1 MANQIRVMVSL
12 IQAIFM
18 TLIKTKM
25 DGCLLSER
33 KYRYLIGRKGQDNL
47 NKQVGYAK
55 VSDWVNA

>member
-1 MANQIRVMVSL
+1 
-12 IQAIFM
+12 M